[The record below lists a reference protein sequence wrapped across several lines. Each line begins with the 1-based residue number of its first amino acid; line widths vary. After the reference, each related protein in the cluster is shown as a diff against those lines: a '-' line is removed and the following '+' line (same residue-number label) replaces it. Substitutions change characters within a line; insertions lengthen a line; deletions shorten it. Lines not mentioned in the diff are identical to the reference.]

1 MKLRAVS
8 ILVLGL
14 ALSLLAVSARANTV
28 VLGSAGGF
36 AVLGGSTVTNTG
48 ATTLDGDLG
57 LYPGTSITGAGSITI
72 TGVIDNDNSAAG
84 TAENDLLTAING
96 LSALPSSTLSS
107 TTLGMITF
115 TPGIY
120 SIGALTLNGTVTLNA
135 EGLSN
140 ADFVFLIGSGLTVN
154 ANVVLENAGTNDGV
168 YWVEEGTSGSA
179 VLDAAPGSTFVGN
192 ILADESISLTSGIT
206 ITCGSALAYN
216 GAVTLIGDTID
227 TGCNGSVSGTG
238 TGTGSTTP
246 EPGSLVLLGTGLLG
260 CVGLLRRKLLG

>member
-1 MKLRAVS
+1 MKLRPVS
-8 ILVLGL
+8 ISVLVF
-14 ALSLLAVSARANTV
+14 ALSLLAVNARANTV
-28 VLGSAGGF
+28 DLGSAAGF

-48 ATTLDGDLG
+48 ATTLDGNLG
-57 LYPGTSITGAGSITI
+57 LYPGTSITGSASITI
-72 TGVIDNDNSAAG
+72 TGVIDNDNGAAE
-84 TAENDLLTAING
+84 TAQGNLLTAIND

-107 TTLGMITF
+107 TTLGATIF
-115 TPGIY
+115 TPGVY

-135 EGLSN
+135 EGLNN
-140 ADFVFLIGSGLTVN
+140 ADFIFLIGSGLTVN
-154 ANVVLENAGTNDGV
+154 ANVVLENAGTNEGV

-179 VLDAAPGSTFVGN
+179 MLDAAPGSTFVGN

-227 TGCNGSVSGTG
+227 TGCNGSVSSTG
-238 TGTGSTTP
+238 TGTSGTTP

-260 CVGLLRRKLLG
+260 CVGLLRRKLLA